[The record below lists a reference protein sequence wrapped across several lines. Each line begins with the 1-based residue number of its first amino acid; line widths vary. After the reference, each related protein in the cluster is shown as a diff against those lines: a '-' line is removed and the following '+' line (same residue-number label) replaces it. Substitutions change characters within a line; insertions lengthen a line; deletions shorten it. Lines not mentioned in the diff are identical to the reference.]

1 MFPSRHHRFRRSRL
15 MMNSPPANGGNAPTT
30 LVISVTFASVKGTP
44 DCQEIQSV
52 TLRGSTSLNA
62 EHRSGDARMSV
73 HRNSG
78 KRSCRFTT
86 LFASKY
92 GDANDEGNACS
103 TSSFAIFR
111 WILDINP
118 PRCSGFPRRD
128 GNSQRHV
135 FIGQTLLEK
144 SKVTRLWQLLK

>member
-1 MFPSRHHRFRRSRL
+1 
-15 MMNSPPANGGNAPTT
+15 MNSAPANVT

-78 KRSCRFTT
+78 KRSCCRFTT

-103 TSSFAIFR
+103 TSSFAISR
-111 WILDINP
+111 WILTHQDVLVFPVVMAIHNDMSSSARRCLRNP
-118 PRCSGFPRRD
+118 
-128 GNSQRHV
+128 
-135 FIGQTLLEK
+135 K
-144 SKVTRLWQLLK
+144 